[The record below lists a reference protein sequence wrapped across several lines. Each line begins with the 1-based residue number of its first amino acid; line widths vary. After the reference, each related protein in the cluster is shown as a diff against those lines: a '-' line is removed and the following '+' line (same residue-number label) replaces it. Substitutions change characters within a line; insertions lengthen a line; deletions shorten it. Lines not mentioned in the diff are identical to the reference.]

1 MQACLAP
8 RQAPSSGAIQPWQRP
23 LPPHLLQHLSS
34 ACSSCTPPFP
44 VPCAQPM
51 IARRRTRTTVGAS
64 ALGVAAILIWA
75 AITGLLF
82 LVAAYNDQLHTMRW

>member
-1 MQACLAP
+1 
-8 RQAPSSGAIQPWQRP
+8 
-23 LPPHLLQHLSS
+23 
-34 ACSSCTPPFP
+34 
-44 VPCAQPM
+44 M